1 MNVPSS
7 LKRTLGLSTAILLV
21 MSSMIGSGVFKK
33 IAPMSTTLGDS
44 NLVLLAWLAAG
55 LVTMMGTLT
64 YAGLASLTEEAGGQY
79 EYLRIIFGK
88 FFSYLLG
95 WACFSVIQTAS
106 IASIAFVFAESVN
119 NLIPIPAFTE
129 QWADINIGG
138 FIYPFANSGVK
149 LLAIIT
155 MVLLTYINY
164 RGVKQGGILNDVFSL
179 AKIIGILLL
188 IILGL
193 SYSSPQTIAHHATT
207 YEPLSFNQILA
218 PFFLAMLGAF
228 WAYDG
233 WVNVTYITGEIKD
246 PKRNVPIAIIAGT
259 FLVMILYLLV
269 HVAYFRVLSV
279 DDFAAID
286 AAGNQIAGVEVA
298 KKIMGDSG
306 NLLISILIML
316 CTFGATNASLM
327 ASARIYYRMANAGV
341 FFPSAGKAHPVYKTP
356 HVALLMQLAW
366 AAVLVMS
373 GTFDQLTDMLIFAAF
388 IFYGASAFGLILM
401 KRKKLITVKVF
412 GYPYIPMFYVAFC
425 IGLVINTLI
434 TMPNESITGLILIA
448 TGIPLYFYFNRKRIL
463 P

>member
-1 MNVPSS
+1 MHLPSS
-7 LKRTLGLSTAILLV
+7 LKRTLGLSTAVLLV

-64 YAGLASLTEEAGGQY
+64 YAGLASLTEESGGQY

-119 NLIPIPAFTE
+119 NILPMPAFTE
-129 QWADINIGG
+129 QWADIGIGG

-155 MVLLTYINY
+155 ILVLTYINY
-164 RGVKQGGILNDVFSL
+164 RGVKEGGLLNDIFSW
-179 AKIIGILLL
+179 AKILGILLL

-193 SYSSPQTIAHHATT
+193 SYSSPTPISHHAAD
-207 YEPLSFNQILA
+207 YAPLSFNQLLA

-233 WVNVTYITGEIKD
+233 WVNVTYITGEIKN
-246 PKRNVPIAIIAGT
+246 PRRNVPIAIIAGT
-259 FLVMILYLLV
+259 FLVMVLYLLI

-279 DDFAAID
+279 DEFAAID

-298 KKIMGDSG
+298 KKILGDGG

-341 FFPSAGKAHPVYKTP
+341 FFQSAGKIHPTYKTP
-356 HVALLMQLAW
+356 HIALLMQMVW
-366 AAVLVMS
+366 AIVLVMS

-388 IFYGASAFGLILM
+388 IFYGSSAFGLVLM
-401 KRKKLITVKVF
+401 KRRKLITVKVF
-412 GYPYIPMFYVAFC
+412 GYPFIPIFYVLFC

-434 TMPNESITGLILIA
+434 TMPNESITGLLLIA
-448 TGIPLYFYFNRKRIL
+448 AGIPLYFYFNRKRIL